1 MAGVGVGGKL
11 VGPIAVDA
19 GTVVKVLDDVCGA
32 SRGEWWRVQV
42 TATGEQGFIPAAVAL
57 STADGSSG
65 NWSSD

>member
-42 TATGEQGFIPAAVAL
+42 TATGGLIRPR
-57 STADGSSG
+57 SKPTTADTL
-65 NWSSD
+65 